1 MSAPAPPVIP
11 GTLPAPP
18 AARAAPA
25 PVRGGFGEDLGL
37 HAEHATA
44 FTFLSFFGCLF
55 GGFLI
60 FQGLFPTVTWFFFLH
75 LPRLHSQYSRFQ
87 FDIWADAL
95 TTPVP
100 SLLIFNPPPQPPH
113 SRPSHLKCSG
123 SETNSFQR
131 PPKAT
136 PQAPTGAGI
145 PSPVPADAPSMGW
158 GSLPAAAFLA
168 RKSGKVFLFK
178 VLPVFSHR

>member
-1 MSAPAPPVIP
+1 MGP
-11 GTLPAPP
+11 
-18 AARAAPA
+18 
-25 PVRGGFGEDLGL
+25 

-44 FTFLSFFGCLF
+44 FTFLSFLVVCLVF
-55 GGFLI
+55 FNLPRVVSYCNV
-60 FQGLFPTVTWFFFLH
+60 LFWFFFLH

-95 TTPVP
+95 TPPVP
-100 SLLIFNPPPQPPH
+100 SPLIFNPPPRSPR

-131 PPKAT
+131 PPKA
-136 PQAPTGAGI
+136 PRRPPPVLG
-145 PSPVPADAPSMGW
+145 SPLRCQPRPRERCPVHGLGLP
-158 GSLPAAAFLA
+158 PAAAFPA
-168 RKSGKVFLFK
+168 RKSGKVFLLST